1 LLISKQGE
9 RQIKMTMLLF
19 VFLLIFPSLNAYFS
33 IVSGKPILA
42 LQVISQNLTLAY
54 GPILLLIVRQ
64 ILLKPIIL
72 SKACWHFLPFTVLLI
87 DRLSGNSLLHSVG
100 IIFVV
105 FAHVI
110 SYLLIV
116 VVMLHK
122 HKNQL
127 FKLIISH
134 KNTCYY
140 WLLFLTFALSTV
152 MLFDLSI
159 WSYSIYF
166 KRIPN
171 LLMLAFIASG
181 MSLYANSI
189 ALFALFQPKVFSHE
203 LEEETGRK
211 IDGKINGLP
220 EAVNDNSNDPWKDTP
235 QKVRYVELSPEIALQ
250 LDDQLTELTRKYK
263 PHLDDSI
270 SLAKLSSLLGITRNQ
285 LSELLN
291 IHKQVSFYDFLNNLR
306 YQESVNLLKNKQ
318 LDLSIIDI
326 AYQAGFNNKNSFYKV
341 FKQKSGLTP
350 TQFKKQGSV

>member
-1 LLISKQGE
+1 
-9 RQIKMTMLLF
+9 ML
-19 VFLLIFPSLNAYFS
+19 A
-33 IVSGKPILA
+33 
-42 LQVISQNLTLAY
+42 
-54 GPILLLIVRQ
+54 
-64 ILLKPIIL
+64 
-72 SKACWHFLPFTVLLI
+72 FLPFTMLLI
-87 DRLSGNSLLHSVG
+87 DRLSGNSLLHSPG

-105 FAHVI
+105 FAHVLT
-110 SYLLIV
+110 YLLIV
-116 VVMLHK
+116 IAMLHK

-159 WSYSIYF
+159 WSYSLIF
-166 KRIPN
+166 EKMPN
-171 LLMLAFIASG
+171 LFMIAFIASG

-189 ALFALFQPKVFSHE
+189 ALFALFQPKVFSHD
-203 LEEETGRK
+203 LDEETGRK
-211 IDGKINGLP
+211 IDGLP
-220 EAVNDNSNDPWKDTP
+220 EAVNDNSNGPWKDTP
-235 QKVRYVELSPEIALQ
+235 QKVRYVELSPEIASQ
-250 LDDQLTELTRKYK
+250 LDDQLTELTIKYK

-306 YQESVNLLKNKQ
+306 YQESVNLLQNKQ